1 MKYSLL
7 SYYTTKKFM
16 LSEQSEDCMG
26 LWIREQYHMYQNMN
40 GIEFKILCEMVSV
53 NIK

>member
-1 MKYSLL
+1 MKETTNIKSIGLKQTTTTNLLASKLMNYSLL

-26 LWIREQYHMYQNMN
+26 L
-40 GIEFKILCEMVSV
+40 
-53 NIK
+53 